1 MPTTNFKNSSGTDI
15 GDALVEKSYLMDRYP
30 ELADTFKQAGLW
42 SWGYNASGQL
52 GDNTYTTRSS
62 PVQTAAGGT
71 NWKMVTAGGYVTSAI
86 KTDGTLWSWGYGYYG
101 QIGNNT
107 SGFTNY
113 PSPVETVSGGTN
125 WKAVSNVYLH
135 TMAIKTDGTL
145 WTWGYNFYGNLGDGT
160 TTYRSSPVQ
169 ISGGGTNWK
178 ELATGTSSANGA
190 AIKTDGTLWI
200 WGKGRDGY
208 GNLGIGP
215 SGVGVDKSTPVQIA
229 GTTWR
234 QISIGYNHTLATKT
248 DNTLWAWGSE
258 DNGQLGLGNT
268 QTPRSTPVQVP
279 GTTWKRVS
287 CGNYHTAAIK
297 TDGTLWCW
305 GQNWYGQLGNGVN
318 SGQYGVNGSP
328 VQTIAGGTN
337 WKLVVGAY
345 YNTIAIK
352 TDGTLWGWGK
362 NDYYNLGDG
371 TTTARSSPVQMF
383 PGSYWMQITGAGAVM
398 VSGIRDDSADIFGN
412 NL

>member
-1 MPTTNFKNSSGTDI
+1 
-15 GDALVEKSYLMDRYP
+15 
-30 ELADTFKQAGLW
+30 
-42 SWGYNASGQL
+42 
-52 GDNTYTTRSS
+52 
-62 PVQTAAGGT
+62 
-71 NWKMVTAGGYVTSAI
+71 
-86 KTDGTLWSWGYGYYG
+86 
-101 QIGNNT
+101 
-107 SGFTNY
+107 
-113 PSPVETVSGGTN
+113 
-125 WKAVSNVYLH
+125 
-135 TMAIKTDGTL
+135 MAIKTDGTL

-178 ELATGTSSANGA
+178 ELATGTNSANGA

-200 WGKGRDGY
+200 WGKGSEY

-215 SGVGVDKSTPVQIA
+215 SGVGVNKNTPVQIA

-234 QISIGYNHTLATKT
+234 QISIGFNHTLATKT

-258 DNGQLGLGNT
+258 DSGQLGLGNT

-305 GQNWYGQLGNGVN
+305 GQNYYGHLGRGTKDATTQ
-318 SGQYGVNGSP
+318 SGVNGSP
-328 VQTIAGGTN
+328 VQTLAGGTN
-337 WKLVVGAY
+337 WKVVVAAY
-345 YNTIAIK
+345 YNTMAIK

-371 TTTARSSPVQMF
+371 TTTDRSSPVQMF
-383 PGSYWMQITGAGAVM
+383 PGSYWMQVAGAGAVM
-398 VSGIRDDSADIFGN
+398 VSGIRDGSADIFGN
-412 NL
+412 TL